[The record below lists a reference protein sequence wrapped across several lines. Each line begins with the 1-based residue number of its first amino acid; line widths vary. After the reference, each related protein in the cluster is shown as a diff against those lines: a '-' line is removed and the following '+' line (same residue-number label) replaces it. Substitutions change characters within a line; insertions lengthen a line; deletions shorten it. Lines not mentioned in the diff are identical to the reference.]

1 MIPRAARRTGDGTIK
16 HRFLLFKHWF
26 SAFHEFL
33 VCLGKYVSKKLYS
46 GFVGFEFAKSFL
58 VDGLY
63 HQRGKRTGIFIH
75 GATATLIFL
84 GMTLGPSLITSAA
97 KEKVKF
103 LGSLLDQ
110 SDQRVLL
117 AASDTGTGGQ
127 SVESQVL
134 GDSTSLD
141 AYVITNE
148 SDKPRAGIVDYT
160 VKSGDTLKSISDTFG
175 VSMDTIRWANDT
187 ITSVNS
193 IKPGQVLHI
202 PPVTG
207 VVVKVTSGDTIYS
220 IAKKYNADAQSIVDY
235 PFNTFT
241 NDESFAL
248 AIGQSV
254 VVPDGE
260 MPSEKLWSPTPTY
273 RTLTPNAGTVTATGV
288 WIWPTQGTI
297 TQPWRPWHKAIDIAN
312 HNGGPILAADA
323 GTVIK
328 ASWDNTGYGN
338 CVVVDHGNGVHTLYG
353 HLSSFSVV
361 IGQTVKRGDKLGM
374 MGSTGH
380 STGTHLHFEMRMAG
394 RGQVDPLQ
402 YLK

>member
-1 MIPRAARRTGDGTIK
+1 MTKMASTGAW
-16 HRFLLFKHWF
+16 LKHWLF
-26 SAFHEFL
+26 SFRDFL
-33 VCLGKYVSKKLYS
+33 SVCGKYTSKKIS
-46 GFVGFEFAKSFL
+46 FGFAGFEFAKGFL

-63 HQRGKRTGIFIH
+63 RQRGKNTSIFIH
-75 GATATLIFL
+75 AAVASLIFL
-84 GMTLGPSLITSAA
+84 GLTLGPSIITSAA

-103 LGSLLDQ
+103 LGSILDQ

-127 SVESQVL
+127 SVEGQIL
-134 GDSTSLD
+134 GDSTSID
-141 AYVITNE
+141 AYAVTNE
-148 SDKPRAGIVDYT
+148 SDKPRAEVVDYT
-160 VKSGDTLKSISDTFG
+160 VKNGDTLKSIASSFG
-175 VSMDTIRWANDT
+175 VSIDTIRWANGS

-193 IKPGQVLHI
+193 IKPGQILKI

-207 VVVKVTSGDTIYS
+207 VVISVKSGDTIYS
-220 IAKKYNADAQSIVDY
+220 LAKKYNSDAQSIVDY

-241 NDESFAL
+241 NDESFSL
-248 AIGQSV
+248 AIGQTLII
-254 VVPDGE
+254 PDGE
-260 MPSEKLWSPTPTY
+260 MPQETPWAPTPNY
-273 RTLTPNAGTVTATGV
+273 RQLTPNAGTVTATGV

-323 GTVIK
+323 GTVIH
-328 ASWDNTGYGN
+328 ASWDNSGYGN
-338 CVVVDHGNGVHTLYG
+338 MIMVDHGNGVKTLYG

-361 IGQTVKRGDKLGM
+361 VGQTVKRGDKLGM

-380 STGTHLHFEMRMAG
+380 STGTHLHFEIRMASG
-394 RGQVDPLQ
+394 LMNPLS